1 MAGEPRSESLW
12 LSVDHLAAVAITAVL
27 CVALLLAARI
37 HPGAWTGWFSR
48 LLAALLLGSVLA
60 YHLVVSLQ
68 GIYRAE
74 VDLPLHLT
82 DAVTVVAALAL
93 WTRNVLLFELTY
105 FWGLTASLLA
115 VLTPGLDEDDRFPSF
130 FFFHYFLTHGGVV
143 VGALFLCFGLGL
155 TAAPGAVSRV
165 FLATV
170 GWAALAALANALT
183 GGNYMFLRE
192 RPETPS
198 LLDYM
203 GPWPWYILG
212 AAILALGLFAIL
224 DLPFRYRRAAGR
236 SPRAG
241 TP

>member
-1 MAGEPRSESLW
+1 VAGEPRSESLW

-115 VLTPGLDEDDRFPSF
+115 VLTP
-130 FFFHYFLTHGGVV
+130 
-143 VGALFLCFGLGL
+143 
-155 TAAPGAVSRV
+155 
-165 FLATV
+165 
-170 GWAALAALANALT
+170 
-183 GGNYMFLRE
+183 
-192 RPETPS
+192 S